1 MEPVMKTLVTMML
14 FAVLTAGAA
23 TDPPVNPLNDR
34 WGRVRFLL
42 GTWEGT
48 AAGEPGK
55 GTVERTYELVLD
67 GQFIEERNTSRY
79 EARGPGA
86 RPEIHHHRG
95 FISYDKTRKTFMLR
109 HFHEEGLV
117 NLYALNTD
125 KSMAEYLIFDSVTF
139 ENFSN
144 EWKARE
150 SYDVISPDEFVEIFE
165 LAEPGQ
171 SFVEYS
177 RNHFKRKK

>member
-1 MEPVMKTLVTMML
+1 MKTLVTLML
-14 FAVLTAGAA
+14 LAVLSASAA
-23 TDPPVNPLNDR
+23 TTPSPMNDR

-48 AAGEPGK
+48 ATGQPGE
-55 GTVERTYELVLD
+55 GTVQRTYELVLD

-79 EARGPGA
+79 DAKTPGA
-86 RPEIHHHRG
+86 KPEIHEHRG
-95 FISYDKTRKTFMLR
+95 FMSYDKTRKTFMLR
-109 HFHEEGLV
+109 HFHEEGFV

-150 SYDVISPDEFVEIFE
+150 SYEVISPDEFVEVFE
-165 LAEPGQ
+165 LAEPGKD
-171 SFVEYS
+171 FVEYS
-177 RNHFKRKK
+177 RNHFRRRK

>member
-1 MEPVMKTLVTMML
+1 MKILVTLML
-14 FAVLTAGAA
+14 FAVLTASAA
-23 TDPPVNPLNDR
+23 NSPSPMNDR

-48 AAGEPGK
+48 ASGEPGK
-55 GTVERTYELVLD
+55 GTVQRTYELVLG

-79 EARGPGA
+79 ETKAGVKLVQQ
-86 RPEIHHHRG
+86 HRG
-95 FISYDKTRKTFMLR
+95 FLSYDKERKTFMLR
-109 HFHEEGLV
+109 RFHDEGFV
-117 NLYALNTD
+117 NLYVLNTD
-125 KSMAEYLIFDSVTF
+125 RSMAEYLIFDSVTF

-150 SYDVISPDEFVEIFE
+150 NYDVISPDEFVEIVE
-165 LAEPGQ
+165 RAEPGKN
-171 SFVEYS
+171 FVEYS

>member
-1 MEPVMKTLVTMML
+1 MKTLVTLMML
-14 FAVLTAGAA
+14 AVLSASAA
-23 TDPPVNPLNDR
+23 TTPSPMNDR
-34 WGRVRFLL
+34 WGRVRFLI

-48 AAGEPGK
+48 ATGQPGK

-79 EARGPGA
+79 DAKTPGA
-86 RPEIHHHRG
+86 QSEVHEHRG
-95 FISYDKTRKTFMLR
+95 FMSYDKTRKTFMLR
-109 HFHEEGLV
+109 HFHEEGFV

-150 SYDVISPDEFVEIFE
+150 SYEVISPDEFVEIFE
-165 LAEPGQ
+165 LAEPGKD
-171 SFVEYS
+171 FVEYS
-177 RNHFKRKK
+177 RNHFRRRK

>member
-1 MEPVMKTLVTMML
+1 MKVLLTLMM
-14 FAVLTAGAA
+14 FAALTASAA
-23 TDPPVNPLNDR
+23 NDPPANPMSDR

-42 GTWEGT
+42 GNWEGT
-48 AAGEPGK
+48 ATGQPGK
-55 GTVERTYELVLD
+55 GTVERTYEVVLG

-79 EARGPGA
+79 EPKAKGA
-86 RPEIHHHRG
+86 EPEIHHHRG
-95 FISYDKTRKTFMLR
+95 FLSYDKARKTFMLR
-109 HFHEEGLV
+109 HFHEEGFV

-125 KSMAEYLIFDSVTF
+125 KSMAEYLIFDSVNF

-165 LAEPGQ
+165 LAEPGKD
-171 SFVEYS
+171 FVEYS

>member
-1 MEPVMKTLVTMML
+1 MKILVTLML
-14 FAVLTAGAA
+14 FAVLTASAA
-23 TDPPVNPLNDR
+23 NSPSPMNDR

-48 AAGEPGK
+48 ASGEPGK
-55 GTVERTYELVLD
+55 GTVERTYELVLG
-67 GQFIEERNTSRY
+67 GQFIEEHNTSRY
-79 EARGPGA
+79 ETKAGLKLVQQ
-86 RPEIHHHRG
+86 HRG
-95 FISYDKTRKTFMLR
+95 FLSYDKERKTFMLR
-109 HFHEEGLV
+109 RFHEEGFV

-125 KSMAEYLIFDSVTF
+125 KSMAEYLVFDSVTF

-150 SYDVISPDEFVEIFE
+150 NYDVISPDEFVEIIE
-165 LAEPGQ
+165 RAEPGKN
-171 SFVEYS
+171 FVEYG

>member
-1 MEPVMKTLVTMML
+1 MKTLVTLML
-14 FAVLTAGAA
+14 LAVLSATAA
-23 TDPPVNPLNDR
+23 TTPSPMNDR

-48 AAGEPGK
+48 ATGQPGK
-55 GTVERTYELVLD
+55 GTVQRTYELVLD

-79 EARGPGA
+79 DAKAGQK
-86 RPEIHHHRG
+86 PEIHEHRG
-95 FISYDKTRKTFMLR
+95 FMSYDKTRKTFMLR
-109 HFHEEGLV
+109 HFHEEGFV

-125 KSMAEYLIFDSVTF
+125 KSMAEYLIFDSVAF

-150 SYDVISPDEFVEIFE
+150 SYEVISPDEFVEIFE
-165 LAEPGQ
+165 LAEPGKD
-171 SFVEYS
+171 FVEYS
-177 RNHFKRKK
+177 RNHFRRRK